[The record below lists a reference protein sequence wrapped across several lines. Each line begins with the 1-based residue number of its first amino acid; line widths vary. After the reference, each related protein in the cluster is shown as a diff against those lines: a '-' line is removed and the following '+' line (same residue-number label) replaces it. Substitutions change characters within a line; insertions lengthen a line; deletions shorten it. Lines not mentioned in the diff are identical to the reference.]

1 MKNPDLQAL
10 APKAPYLAS
19 GRVQEEPSAFRREKE
34 VKLRYSR
41 GVRRGN
47 LLFIAGSGAVD
58 DNGEVVGV
66 GDIRAQFRQIYKNI
80 GDVLA
85 QFGAD
90 SSAVVDETMY
100 VVDSPLAAGAGEAA
114 RLERNAFYGEH
125 CDIAATMVHLSPMTN
140 PDLLCEV
147 KCIAY
152 LDESTSQT

>member
-1 MKNPDLQAL
+1 MAIPNQKTTPPSVPL
-10 APKAPYLAS
+10 S
-19 GRVQEEPSAFRREKE
+19 RGRLYEEPSAFRREKE
-34 VKLRYSR
+34 VKMRYSR

-58 DNGEVVGV
+58 DNGEVVGA

-100 VVDSPLAAGAGEAA
+100 VVDSPLAVGAGEAA
-114 RLERNAFYGEH
+114 RLARTEFYGEH
-125 CDIAATMVHLSPMTN
+125 REIASMMIHMSPMTN

-152 LDESTSQT
+152 LDE